1 MAKQAILS
9 SDPRA
14 AEQLQQRI
22 ADLEARQERMTAEN
36 VIVRKYQ
43 RDRKAG
49 LNIDTADQ
57 AALTALITLTGYDQE
72 RAAAHLARLLAPD
85 YAGRVGWPAY
95 ELTNNNANIRRL
107 RERLEQVKQTQA
119 TPATT
124 IEGTNGIRFED
135 CPADNR
141 VRLFYPGKPDAGVR
155 DRLKSN
161 GFRWAPT
168 LGCWQAYRNWRS
180 LDAAKREA
188 GEIRQTCSCGTAFAD
203 EPGHDQDEAKGAT
216 V

>member
-1 MAKQAILS
+1 MAKQPILS
-9 SDPRA
+9 SDPDA
-14 AEQLQQRI
+14 AEQLRQRI
-22 ADLEARQERMTAEN
+22 ADLEQRQERMTAEN

-57 AALTALITLTGYDQE
+57 AALQSLQALGYPPGE
-72 RAAAHLARLLAPD
+72 ARICLDALVTPD
-85 YAGRVGWPAY
+85 FAGRIGHPAY

-107 RERLEQVKQTQA
+107 RERLEQVKETQA

-124 IEGTNGIRFED
+124 IEGTSARFED
-135 CPADNR
+135 VPADNR
-141 VRLFYPGKPDAGVR
+141 VRLFFPGKPSADIR

-168 LGCWQAYRNWRS
+168 LGCWQAYRNYRS
-180 LDAAKREA
+180 ITAAKREA
-188 GEIRQTCSCGTAFAD
+188 GIDPSNTDGT
-203 EPGHDQDEAKGAT
+203 KCVGASLP
-216 V
+216 